1 MIEKVTDRP
10 RKRKRALVIGLVMSG
25 VFMLAMVMALLLAGD
40 IVGVGMAQIY
50 LPARFGD
57 VEHISPESAHRMFQQ
72 NSDGPE
78 KTVFLDVRTAGEWAV
93 SHIPGAEHCPEDSFP
108 PGDELMEK
116 LKRAESVVVYC
127 AAGYR
132 SARVC
137 RRLADKGITQ
147 VYNMNGSIFAWA
159 NQGFPITGEKV
170 HPYMESSAWML
181 KRELRP

>member
-1 MIEKVTDRP
+1 MNEKATDRP
-10 RKRKRALVIGLVMSG
+10 HKRKRALVIGLMMSG
-25 VFMLAMVMALLLAGD
+25 MLMLAMVMALLLAGD
-40 IVGVGMAQIY
+40 IVGVGMAQLY
-50 LPARFGD
+50 LPARFRD
-57 VEHISPESAHRMFQQ
+57 VEHISPEAAHRMFLQ
-72 NSDGPE
+72 NSE
-78 KTVFLDVRTAGEWAV
+78 VQAKTVFLDVRTAEEWAV

-116 LKRAESVVVYC
+116 LKQAEAVVVYC

-137 RRLADKGITQ
+137 QRLADKGFTQ
-147 VYNMNGSIFAWA
+147 VHNMNGSIFAWA

-181 KRELRP
+181 KSELRP